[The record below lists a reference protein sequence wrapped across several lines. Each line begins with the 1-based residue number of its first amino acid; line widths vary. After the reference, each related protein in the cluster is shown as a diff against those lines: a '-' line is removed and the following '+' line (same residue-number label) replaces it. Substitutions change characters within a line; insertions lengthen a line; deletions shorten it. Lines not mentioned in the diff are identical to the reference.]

1 LIRASVLSLL
11 LLAAA
16 GRPSAAGLRHAVAAA
31 AAQAGTVAGHAR
43 PGSVV
48 YLAVPVAEV
57 PPVAAVAAL
66 KLGLQNG
73 RVLPRISAAQIGSS
87 LQITLLD
94 SVFSDLSVYFGLSE
108 LAFRRKFVVPGDVS
122 KTTLARAG
130 LMTIENEN
138 SPTDRAY
145 IYVAPT
151 PSFAVAGGD
160 GRYRLEGAPPGKR
173 RVTAWDETHGTQ
185 DRDVVVPAGGTVQLD
200 FEIKK

>member
-1 LIRASVLSLL
+1 MIFSLL

-16 GRPSAAGLRHAVAAA
+16 KPSTT
-31 AAQAGTVAGHAR
+31 GTVSGHVR

-57 PPVAAVAAL
+57 RHGAGGAAL

-73 RVLPRISAAQIGSS
+73 RVLPRISAARIGSS

-122 KTTLARAG
+122 KTTLSRPG

-145 IYVAPT
+145 IYVVST

-160 GRYRLEGAPPGKR
+160 GRYRLEGVPPGKR
-173 RVTAWDETHGTQ
+173 RFTAWDETHGTQ
-185 DRDVVVPAGGTVQLD
+185 DREVVVPAGGTGELN
-200 FEIKK
+200 FESKK